1 MPHIHV
7 ERLKQLPQRSDQTW
21 QGGVIPA
28 RTLDEDKATSDDANI
43 AIWINPEAG
52 QVYTGTVATE
62 QRGEGATVFDAL
74 VNFACDPE
82 AAGYRPGR
90 VIVTGGDL
98 AKYLDR
104 YLRDA
109 QIEVVQTDELKLA
122 ESLSTLI
129 GDLTLDELISTVE
142 RLDDDLMPIPA
153 LISGRGVNDPRQR
166 VEDDMDPAF
175 YPAPSKHEPFHGLNL
190 VKPDDP
196 PPIKPFRFR
205 HDH

>member
-21 QGGVIPA
+21 QGGVFPA
-28 RTLDEDKATSDDANI
+28 SILDEDKVASDDANI

-52 QVYTGTVATE
+52 QIYTGTVVTE
-62 QRGEGATVFDAL
+62 QRGEGAAVFDAL

-90 VIVTGGDL
+90 VIITDGDL

-109 QIEVVQTDELKLA
+109 QIEVVQTDELKMV
-122 ESLSTLI
+122 ESLLPLL

-142 RLDDDLMPIPA
+142 R
-153 LISGRGVNDPRQR
+153 
-166 VEDDMDPAF
+166 VEDDMDTAFFPAS
-175 YPAPSKHEPFHGLNL
+175 SKHEPFHGLNL

-196 PPIKPFRFR
+196 PPIKPFRIR
-205 HDH
+205 HEH